1 MSTNSVNSSRIHLHH
16 VRFNYEIAVIVAI
29 ALSLVI
35 RLLIPS
41 YFAYGSVHDDEL
53 MLRMARR
60 LIFPTGNAW
69 DQFAIQKEPGYSY
82 LLAVL
87 LKFEISPVV
96 VVHLLYLAATYWLFR
111 ALRKVT
117 LDSIAAICV
126 ICICLNPG
134 FFGIGGSRIYNVSF
148 QTALIVGLCAAT
160 IDLMVTWDKHQRFSL
175 RTVWSGLVLMFV
187 LVAVSITRPDYLFF
201 TIPILGCVSMWNLI
215 SRWRNSYDLLFSIVI
230 LTAVVASPFLGKTI
244 IRQVN
249 SNNFGVYLVNDVNEG
264 NFKRMMETLA
274 SIEEDE
280 TSKFI
285 VVSSATLRKVEKQ
298 SETFALLS
306 PFLRSREVDL
316 WQSITCDSGGPCN
329 EIAGGY
335 LPLML
340 RDGIVSTFEISSAR
354 EFQRV
359 TGQIADEVE
368 FACDEGRLQCGA
380 GGIGAWLPPAKKINF
395 GLTLAEFAKL
405 TVGRTYSFSDRTV
418 FSGIGE
424 PFSAS
429 AEAVPMWNI
438 LREKSWGLRSV
449 TIGGTPNPLRS
460 LISHMLAIISII
472 LRVLAVI
479 GTSSFLLLGLGRK
492 ADSGIVRIGVSMLF
506 STLLLTSFYALMYAN
521 SFGTS
526 VDGGNLAYLMMA
538 QPVALVV
545 ASFGFQLFA
554 DYIRAHQSPNTIK
567 SVPS

>member
-1 MSTNSVNSSRIHLHH
+1 MSTVPANSSRSHLHH
-16 VRFNYEIAVIVAI
+16 VKFRWEIAVIVAI

-41 YFAYGSVHDDEL
+41 YFAYGSAHDDEL
-53 MLRMARR
+53 MLRMAKR
-60 LIFPTGNAW
+60 LIFPAGNAW
-69 DQFAIQKEPGYSY
+69 DQFTIQKEPGYSY

-111 ALRKVT
+111 SLRKAT
-117 LDSIAAICV
+117 FDSIAAICA

-148 QTALIVGLCAAT
+148 QTTLIVGLCAAT
-160 IDLMVTWDKHQRFSL
+160 IDLIVTWDKHQRFSP
-175 RTVWSGLVLMFV
+175 RTVRSGLVLMLI
-187 LVAVSITRPDYLFF
+187 LVAVSITRPDHVFF

-215 SRWRNSYDLLFSIVI
+215 SRWRNSYDLLFSIAI
-230 LTAVVASPFLGKTI
+230 LTVLVASPFLGKTI

-249 SNNFGVYLVNDVNEG
+249 SNNFGVFLVNDVNEG

-280 TSKFI
+280 PSRFI
-285 VVSSATLRKVEKQ
+285 VVSNATLRKVEKE

-316 WQSITCDSGGPCN
+316 WQSITCDSGGSCN

-354 EFQRV
+354 EFQQV
-359 TGQIADEVE
+359 TGQIANEVE

-380 GGIGAWLPPAKKINF
+380 GGIGAWLPPAKKIDF

-418 FSGIGE
+418 FSGTGE
-424 PFSAS
+424 PSSAT

-438 LREKSWGLRSV
+438 LREKSWGLKSV
-449 TIGGTPNPLRS
+449 TIEGTPNPLRS
-460 LISHMLAIISII
+460 LISHMLNINSII
-472 LRVLAVI
+472 LRVLAVL
-479 GTSSFLLLGLGRK
+479 GTSSFLVLGLGRK
-492 ADSGIVRIGVSMLF
+492 ASSGIVRIGISMLLAV
-506 STLLLTSFYALMYAN
+506 LLLTGFYALMYAN

-545 ASFGFQLFA
+545 ASFGFQLLA
-554 DYIRAHQSPNTIK
+554 NYIQLRRSEIPK
-567 SVPS
+567 ESVPS